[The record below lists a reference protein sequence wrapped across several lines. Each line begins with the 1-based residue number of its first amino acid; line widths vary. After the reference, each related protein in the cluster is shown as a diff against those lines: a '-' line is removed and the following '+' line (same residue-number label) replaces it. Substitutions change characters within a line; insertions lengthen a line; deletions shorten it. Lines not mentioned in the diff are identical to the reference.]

1 MKTGRIQ
8 IIEQKLDTI
17 DSAAFQNL
25 CDMYL
30 NLREGAFTSF
40 NRTGSQIGKQKTVK
54 GTPDTFFRL
63 ANGNLQYVEF
73 TTKAKKGIVKK
84 IKEDIDKCINPKLTG
99 IPVSSV
105 NKILLCFNSKVD
117 TKQETEIIAHAQINN
132 IQIELIG
139 IDILALDIYLKYP
152 ILQKDPL
159 GLPIDTAQILPLDT
173 FIGEY
178 DNKGGQLST
187 PLSNVF
193 LHRKT
198 ELITIAENLAEKDLL
213 IITGLAGVG
222 KTRIALEA
230 VKEFI
235 ISNPSYSGYVIA
247 EKSKDI
253 YADLRIY
260 LLSDKDYI
268 LMVDDANRQLINL
281 NQILGIFK
289 EKRKGNI
296 KLVLT
301 VRDYALKDI
310 ENECLT
316 YNFNKIILEKFT
328 DAEITALIS
337 CDAFNIVN
345 PQFQKKIIELADG
358 NARLAIMS
366 AKLALEQQGYFLY
379 PQQDDKHIFELYDA
393 YFRTFIKDFDT
404 LNTKDSLKVLGII
417 SFFYTIDKNNKEFI
431 KNLLETFEIDYYTFY
446 EIIDRLEARELLE
459 VRNSYIKV
467 SEQIMATYFFYKVFI
482 KDKILSFRS
491 LLFKFFPDY
500 KKRFED
506 TLTPASNTFNYLNVQ
521 TAISSTLDDYL
532 KSIYSDEDK
541 AFDFFSLFAPYKR
554 SEMVNYVYQSITKYP
569 ESNNPIYNTH
579 YETNASVFKKDNTL
593 GLLARLL
600 HCFSEDFNNIVELS
614 FEYCRKIP
622 KSLPEFI
629 NLIKERLLINE
640 YDQTNNFTRQT
651 EFFDII
657 FHEFREQQP
666 HYIQAFFPLAKLFL
680 LHTYNS
686 NESGRNGTI
695 RIVYYTFPMSETP
708 KRLRI
713 NIWKFLFEYFEK
725 YPTDIFE
732 VIKDYRIKTDFVS
745 EILESDL
752 SLLLPFI
759 ENNFSKDNFE
769 HVYFVNEFVKRLDK
783 QKLASKGYRNLK
795 KKFESKDDKYFKL
808 LDWTAHKNKQN
819 YDFDNI
825 EDFYDIK
832 RKEGKKN
839 LIFHKKEDFAKLHK
853 AIKNVLLTTNN
864 DAWDLGLALNCI
876 VKENFLINNELG
888 FSLLESILDDYK
900 LNLYVFYET
909 TDTISNYSEDWALK
923 LWNKLST
930 WQNPHSL
937 NAQILFFYSL
947 AQVTEFYKMELLKTI
962 SSINSNCYLRLSN
975 FEKFIILDKNII
987 SDILQIVVNKIE
999 KESLHIKLD
1008 DYIFEKYTEVCP
1020 KNAKLVEKAY
1030 LQQEKNNNTFDN
1042 QQNGLKFL
1050 IQENKF
1056 FLMDFLREFYANE
1069 DNPYNLNTDK
1079 HKKLGFIWD
1088 FGDAETVIEDSFQFI
1103 IDNSHYLG
1111 IGEPILVIFFN
1122 NLNEQQALK
1131 AEKFILKYVEQNT
1144 KDKDKI
1150 NLVINIVL
1158 HKMPMLFEDVLLSYI
1173 TLNTDVEDFKKIH
1186 WKGNGV
1192 KSYVGEVYFGEIW
1205 AKKWQN
1211 ILEIVEKSKKQLD
1224 LIPIKTYIKA
1234 VISGELQYA
1243 ERERDEKFRRSN
1255 GW

>member
-1 MKTGRIQ
+1 M
-8 IIEQKLDTI
+8 
-17 DSAAFQNL
+17 
-25 CDMYL
+25 
-30 NLREGAFTSF
+30 
-40 NRTGSQIGKQKTVK
+40 
-54 GTPDTFFRL
+54 
-63 ANGNLQYVEF
+63 
-73 TTKAKKGIVKK
+73 
-84 IKEDIDKCINPKLTG
+84 
-99 IPVSSV
+99 
-105 NKILLCFNSKVD
+105 NSKID

-132 IQIELIG
+132 VQIELIG

-198 ELITIAENLAEKDLL
+198 ELITIAGNLAEKDLL

-222 KTRIALEA
+222 KTRIALEG

-253 YADLRIY
+253 YEDLRIY

-431 KNLLETFEIDYYTFY
+431 ENLLEIFEIDYYTFY

-482 KDKILSFRS
+482 KDKILSFKS
-491 LLFKFFPDY
+491 LLFNFFPDY

-569 ESNNPIYNTH
+569 EPNNPIYNTH

-593 GLLARLL
+593 RLLASLL
-600 HCFSEDFNNIVELS
+600 HFFSGDFNNIVELS
-614 FEYCRKIP
+614 FEYCRKNP

-657 FHEFREQQP
+657 FHKFREQQP

-713 NIWKFLFEYFEK
+713 NIWNFLFEAFEK
-725 YPTDIFE
+725 YPIDVFE

-783 QKLASKGYRNLK
+783 QELASRGYRNLK
-795 KKFESKDDKYFKL
+795 KKFESEDDKYFKL
-808 LDWTAHKNKQN
+808 LDWTAYKNK
-819 YDFDNI
+819 DFDNI

-832 RKEGKKN
+832 RKEVKKHF
-839 LIFHKKEDFAKLHK
+839 IFHKKEEFTKLHR

-864 DAWDLGLALNCI
+864 YAWSLDLALNFI
-876 VKENFLINNELG
+876 VKENFLRNNELG
-888 FSLLESILDDYK
+888 FSLLESILEDYK
-900 LNLYVFYET
+900 LDSYILQ
-909 TDTISNYSEDWALK
+909 DTINTVSNHSEDWTLK
-923 LWNKLST
+923 LWNKLSN
-930 WQNPHSL
+930 WQNPHNL
-937 NAQILFFYSL
+937 NAKIFFFYGL
-947 AQVTEFYKMELLKTI
+947 TQINEFYKIELLKTI
-962 SSINSNCYLRLSN
+962 NSINSNYYLLLRN
-975 FEKFIILDKNII
+975 FEKFIILDRNII

-999 KESLHIKLD
+999 KENLYIKLD
-1008 DYIFEKYTEVCP
+1008 DYIFGKYTEICP
-1020 KNAKLVEKAY
+1020 NDAKLVEKAY
-1030 LQQEKNNNTFDN
+1030 LQQEKNNNHFDYE
-1042 QQNGLKFL
+1042 QNGLKFL
-1050 IQENKF
+1050 IQKNKL
-1056 FLMDFLREFYANE
+1056 FLRDFLQEFYANE
-1069 DNPYNLNTDK
+1069 DNPLNTNTDK
-1079 HKKLGFIWD
+1079 DKKLGFIWD
-1088 FGDAETVIEDSFQFI
+1088 FANAEILIEDSFKLVI
-1103 IDNSHYLG
+1103 ENSFYL
-1111 IGEPILVIFFN
+1111 IGEPVLVIFFN
-1122 NLNEQQALK
+1122 NLSEPQALK
-1131 AEKFILKYVEQNT
+1131 AEKFILKYVEQNI

-1158 HKMPMLFEDVLLSYI
+1158 HKMPMLFEDVLLRYI

-1186 WKGNGV
+1186 WKGNSV

-1205 AKKWQN
+1205 AKQWQN

-1234 VISGELQYA
+1234 VISEELQYA
-1243 ERERDEKFRRSN
+1243 ERERDEKFRKSN
-1255 GW
+1255 G